1 MELYYT
7 SFKTAAGWIAV
18 LASADG
24 LLKNT
29 LPGDTQQ
36 EALSMLAIDGT
47 GAVISDDMFTDL
59 KKRFTDYFN
68 GIKVTFPDKLDFST
82 ATPFRKDV
90 WQATRSIPYGE
101 TMSYRGVA
109 EKIGKPEAARAVGG
123 ALNKNPLPVIIP
135 CHRVIGSNGD
145 LVGFGSGLDVKKR
158 LLELEEVSMKPRC

>member
-18 LASADG
+18 LASNDG

-29 LPGDTQQ
+29 LPEDTEQ
-36 EALSMLAIDGT
+36 EALFMLGINGT
-47 GAVISDDMFTDL
+47 GAVISDDMFTNL
-59 KKRFTDYFN
+59 KKRFTDYFS
-68 GIKVTFPDKLDFST
+68 GVKVSFADRLDLST
-82 ATPFRKDV
+82 ATPFRKNV

-101 TMSYRGVA
+101 TVSYRRIA
-109 EKIGKPEAARAVGG
+109 EEIGRPKAARAVGG

-145 LVGFGSGLDVKKR
+145 LTGFGSGLDVKKTTA
-158 LLELEEVSMKPRC
+158 